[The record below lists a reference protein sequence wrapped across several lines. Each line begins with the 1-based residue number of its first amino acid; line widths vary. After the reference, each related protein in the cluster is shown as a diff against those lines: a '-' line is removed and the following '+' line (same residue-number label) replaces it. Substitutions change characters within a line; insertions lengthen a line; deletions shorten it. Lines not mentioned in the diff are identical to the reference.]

1 MNKNFHVDL
10 DTLVNII
17 SSIPAN
23 IFYKDK
29 DLKYVFS
36 SHIWEQIEDGKDE
49 NFDIY
54 GKKDSEVRK
63 DKANAKNAEKADKEI
78 IKKGEGKRYTI
89 KSEVDGNTKYLDISK
104 EPVRDSEGNVVGIVG
119 LINDVSEVSVEIK
132 QQYEDIIE
140 EAERVSRMKSDFLA
154 NTSHEIRTP
163 LNAILGMTDLIL
175 REYDD
180 EKLIDYVTNIKK
192 SSNVLLALINDLL
205 DFSKIEEGKMEII
218 PANYMFETLVGEII
232 STNKL
237 KAYKK
242 FLSFNS
248 DIDLNIPCE
257 LFGDDKRITQVIM
270 NLLSNAIKYTD
281 KGGVTFKVSLVEKN
295 EETCKIK
302 YEIIDTGVG
311 IKEEDIKKLSNSF
324 TRLENQRNKTV
335 EGTGLGIAISDRL
348 LQQMKSKLDIQSV
361 YGEGSTFSFVLE
373 QKIVD
378 KTSYGEYIRS
388 KREVEENNQSF
399 TAPNANILIVD
410 DVFINLKVAEGL
422 LEKLEMNIDTAL
434 SGQEAIDKC
443 KTKKYDMIFMD
454 HMMPEMNGA
463 EAMNHIR
470 EEIEGYD
477 NVPIIALT
485 ANAVSDA
492 KQESF
497 ELGYSDF
504 ATKPIVLSYITGL
517 IKKWL
522 PKDLIEYM
530 SNDEE
535 DEKKEDDNANEI
547 TSIEIPNTKANDA
560 LSFDNTLKV
569 FYESID
575 ISIALYR
582 QLLTDGNL
590 NSFRDKMLEVNGIAL
605 AIAAENLA
613 EKSLELAEL
622 SNDENNIE
630 EIKNKYND
638 FEKYFIGFKEKLSV
652 ILSKKGL
659 I

>member
-89 KSEVDGNTKYLDISK
+89 KSEVDGNIKYLDISK

-119 LINDVSEVSVEIK
+119 LINDVSEVSAEIK

-180 EKLIDYVTNIKK
+180 EKLIDYATNIKN

-218 PANYMFETLVGEII
+218 PANYMFESFVGEII

-295 EETCKIK
+295 EDTCKIK
-302 YEIIDTGVG
+302 YEIVDTGVG

-388 KREVEENNQSF
+388 KRDVEENNQSF

-463 EAMNHIR
+463 EAMKHIR
-470 EEIEGYD
+470 EEIDGYD

-530 SNDEE
+530 SYDEE

-590 NSFRDKMLEVNGIAL
+590 NAFRDKMLEVNGIAL